1 MSWVEGNN
9 NLRPAEDVDAKML
22 ALEGE
27 LTDEQAKAALCEF
40 MMANPAFTLELMAG
54 IHIYPMQ
61 EMILKGW
68 MRNDFNMGVWGR
80 GIGKS
85 TLAAMFAILWAI
97 YNPNHRIVILS
108 FAFRASRRILEQCEK
123 FVNEKEAVLL
133 KTCFPQPLQ
142 RKTDEWKWV
151 LPNGS
156 SILCLP
162 LGDGAKIRGIRA
174 DTMIVDEYAY
184 MPETIIQEVLRP
196 FLASNS
202 KIKEQLKQRRYEDEL
217 IAKGLMTDADRVLID
232 DRKKVIFLSSASYTF
247 NHMYKTYCDWI
258 DTITKESRLED
269 FKAAGLTY
277 FISRIG
283 YEAAPNGLL
292 NMKQVE
298 EDKRTSSESMF
309 NREYG
314 AIFEGDS
321 DGYFRAAKMQLCSV
335 EDGGTPTLEL
345 VGDSLAEYVLAID
358 PSLSGSETSDHFA
371 MCILKIVQRL
381 DGKKIGMVVHSYAV
395 AGGNLKDHTLYLH
408 YLLTNFNV
416 VYMAIDASQG
426 DEVEFINM
434 CNQSEQ
440 FKRAKIELID
450 IECEFSKDN
459 FSEMPAQVRKSY
471 NRTIGRI
478 VQKQP
483 FGSPFQKAANEYL
496 QGCFDHKG
504 VMFGAKIAANS
515 AESQRA
521 IEIGTTVVTPL
532 LKDHE
537 ELGEM
542 SPSQFIEHQDY
553 LLDLTRKECSMIQVK
568 QSSLGTQNWD
578 LPQSIKRTTG
588 ANKVRKDSYSALLLG
603 NWAVKMYLD
612 SLSIPAEAP
621 QEDFPYLLI
630 GG

>member
-1 MSWVEGNN
+1 MAWTQGNN
-9 NLRPAEDVDAKML
+9 NIKPVEDVNARL
-22 ALEGE
+22 AAIEGDMTE
-27 LTDEQAKAALCEF
+27 EEARAALSEF
-40 MMANPAFTLELMAG
+40 LFANPAFMLDLIAG
-54 IHIYPMQ
+54 VKIFPMQ
-61 EMILKGW
+61 EILIKGW
-68 MRNDFNMGVWGR
+68 MRNDYNLAVLGR
-80 GIGKS
+80 GMSKS
-85 TLAAMFAILWAI
+85 WACALFALVWAT
-97 YNPNHRIVILS
+97 YNPNHRVVIIS

-123 FVNEKEAVLL
+123 FVNDPDAAML
-133 KTCFPQPLQ
+133 KACFPQPLQ

-156 SILCLP
+156 SITCLP
-162 LGDGAKIRGIRA
+162 LGDGKKIRGVRA
-174 DTMIVDEYAY
+174 DTLIVDEYAFL
-184 MPETIIQEVLRP
+184 PESIIGEILRP
-196 FLASNS
+196 FLASKN
-202 KIKEQLKQRRYEDEL
+202 KIKEQLKQREREDEL
-217 IAKGLMTDADRVLID
+217 IAQGRMTEDQRELIE

-247 NHMYKTYCDWI
+247 EHMYKTYCDWI
-258 DTITKESRLED
+258 DLLTKDTRAESLKES
-269 FKAAGLTY
+269 GVSY
-277 FISRIG
+277 FIARMG
-283 YEAAPNGLL
+283 WEAAPNGLL
-292 NMKQVE
+292 DLKEIE
-298 EDKRTSSESMF
+298 EARRNLSESMF

-345 VGDSLAEYVLAID
+345 VGDKLAEYVLAID

-371 MCILKIVQRL
+371 MCVLKIVQRL

-440 FKRAKIELID
+440 FKKAKIELID

-521 IEIGTTVVTPL
+521 IEIGTTVVTSL

-588 ANKVRKDSYSALLLG
+588 ANKTRKDSYSALLLG

-612 SLSIPAEAP
+612 SLTIPAEAP
-621 QEDFPYLLI
+621 QEDFPYLLV
-630 GG
+630 

>member
-1 MSWVEGNN
+1 MAWTQGNN
-9 NLRPAEDVDAKML
+9 NIKQIEDINKK
-22 ALEGE
+22 LEAIQGE
-27 LTDEQAKAALCEF
+27 LSEEQAKALLAEF
-40 MMANPAFTLELMAG
+40 MFANPAFALDLIAGVKIFPIQELIVKA
-54 IHIYPMQ
+54 
-61 EMILKGW
+61 W
-68 MRNDFNMGVWGR
+68 SRNDYNMAVWGR
-80 GIGKS
+80 GVSKS
-85 TLAAMFAILWAI
+85 WTCALFAIFWAI
-97 YNPNHRIVILS
+97 YNPNHRIVIIS

-123 FVNEKEAVLL
+123 FVNDKDAALL
-133 KTCFPQPLQ
+133 KACFPDPLQ

-156 SILCLP
+156 SITCLP
-162 LGDGAKIRGIRA
+162 LGDGKKIRGVRA
-174 DTMIVDEYAY
+174 DTLIVDEYAFL
-184 MPETIIQEVLRP
+184 PESIIGEILRP
-196 FLASNS
+196 FLASKN
-202 KIKEQLKQRRYEDEL
+202 KIKEQLKQREREDEL
-217 IAKGLMTDADRVLID
+217 IAQGRMTEDQRELIE

-247 NHMYKTYCDWI
+247 EHMYKTYCDWI
-258 DTITKESRLED
+258 DLLTKETRAESLKES
-269 FKAAGLTY
+269 GVSY
-277 FISRIG
+277 FISRLG
-283 YEAAPNGLL
+283 WEAAPQGLL
-292 NMKQVE
+292 DLKEIE
-298 EDKRTSSESMF
+298 EARRNLSESMF

-335 EDGGTPTLEL
+335 EDGGAPTLEL
-345 VGDSLAEYVLAID
+345 VGDKLAEYVVAID

-371 MCILKIVQRL
+371 MCVLKIVQRL

-440 FKRAKIELID
+440 FKKAKIELID

-504 VMFGAKIAANS
+504 VMFGGKIAANS

-521 IEIGTTVVTPL
+521 IEIGTTTVTPL

-612 SLSIPAEAP
+612 SLAEPGEVP
-621 QEDFPYLLI
+621 QEEFPYVLI

>member
-1 MSWVEGNN
+1 MAWIDTNN
-9 NLRPAEDVDAKML
+9 NIRPIEDVNAKINAIDGDITEEEAQSLL
-22 ALEGE
+22 A
-27 LTDEQAKAALCEF
+27 EF
-40 MMANPAFTLELMAG
+40 LIANPAFTLEMVAG
-54 IHIYPMQ
+54 IKIYPMQ
-61 EMILKGW
+61 ELLIKGW
-68 MRNDFNMGVWGR
+68 MRNDFNMAVWGR

-85 TLAAMFAILWAI
+85 ICAAIFAMLWAI
-97 YNPNHRIVILS
+97 YNPNHRIVIMS

-123 FVNEKEAVLL
+123 FVNDKEAGMLRA
-133 KTCFPQPLQ
+133 CYPQPLQ

-162 LGDGAKIRGIRA
+162 LGDGTKIRGIRA

-184 MPETIIQEVLRP
+184 MPETIINEVLRP

-202 KIKEQLKQRRYEDEL
+202 KIKEQLQQREREDEL
-217 IAKGLMTDADRVLID
+217 IARGLMTESEREIID

-247 NHMYKTYCDWI
+247 EHMYKTYCDWC
-258 DTITKESRLED
+258 DLLTKETRAASLKEAGLSYFVSRL
-269 FKAAGLTY
+269 
-277 FISRIG
+277 G
-283 YEAAPNGLL
+283 YEAAPEGLL
-292 NMKQVE
+292 NMKQIE
-298 EDKRTSSESMF
+298 EDKRGFSESMF

-321 DGYFRAAKMQLCSV
+321 DGYFRAAKMVGCSI

-345 VGDSLAEYVLAID
+345 VGEKLAEYVVAID
-358 PSLSGSETSDHFA
+358 PSLSGSESSDHFA
-371 MCILKIVQRL
+371 MCVLKIIQRL

-395 AGGNLKDHTLYLH
+395 AGGNLKDHAMYLH
-408 YLLTNFNV
+408 YLLTHFNV
-416 VYMAIDASQG
+416 VYLAIDASQG
-426 DEVEFINM
+426 NEVEFINM
-434 CNQSEQ
+434 CNQSER

-450 IECEFSKDN
+450 IECEFSKDD
-459 FSEMPAQVRKSY
+459 FTGMPEQIRKSY

-504 VMFGAKIAANS
+504 VMFAGKIAAS
-515 AESQRA
+515 TEESGKN
-521 IEIGTTVVTPL
+521 IDIGSSIVIPL

-537 ELGEM
+537 ELCEL
-542 SPSQFIEHQDY
+542 SPSQFIEHQDN

-578 LPQSIKRTTG
+578 LPQNMKRTG
-588 ANKVRKDSYSALLLG
+588 GPNKVRKDSYSALLLG
-603 NWAVKMYLD
+603 VWALKMYLD
-612 SLSIPAEAP
+612 SQEIPAEEP
-621 QEDFPYLLI
+621 QEDFPYLLV
-630 GG
+630 

>member
-1 MSWVEGNN
+1 MAWTKGNHTFRPVEDVNAKVAAVEGDIS
-9 NLRPAEDVDAKML
+9 E
-22 ALEGE
+22 
-27 LTDEQAKAALCEF
+27 EQAKALLAEF
-40 MMANPAFTLELMAG
+40 LMANPAFTLDLMAG
-54 IHIYPMQ
+54 IKLYPMQ
-61 EMILKGW
+61 ELIIKGW
-68 MRNDFNMGVWGR
+68 MRSDFNMGVWSR
-80 GIGKS
+80 GVGKS
-85 TLAAMFAILWAI
+85 TLAAVFALLWAI

-123 FVNEKEAVLL
+123 FVNEKDAALL
-133 KTCFPQPLQ
+133 RACFPKPLE

-162 LGDGAKIRGIRA
+162 LGDGTKIRGIRA

-184 MPETIIQEVLRP
+184 MPENIITEVLRP

-202 KIKEQLKQRRYEDEL
+202 RIKEQLQQREREDEL
-217 IAKGLMTDADRVLID
+217 IARGLMTEEERVILD

-258 DTITKESRLED
+258 DTITKESRLEA
-269 FKAAGLTY
+269 FKAAGLSY
-277 FISRIG
+277 FLSRIG

-298 EDKRTSSESMF
+298 EDKRTFSESMF

-345 VGDSLAEYVLAID
+345 IGDKMAEYVVAID

-371 MCILKIVQRL
+371 MCVLKIVQRL

-395 AGGNLKDHTLYLH
+395 AGGNLKDHALYLH
-408 YLLTNFNV
+408 YLLTHFNV

-426 DEVEFINM
+426 NEVEFVNM
-434 CNQSEQ
+434 CNQSER
-440 FKRAKIELID
+440 FKKAKIELLD

-459 FSEMPAQVRKSY
+459 FSEMPAQIRKSY

-483 FGSPFQKAANEYL
+483 FGSSFQKAANEYL

-504 VMFGAKIAANS
+504 VMFAAKIAAHS
-515 AESQRA
+515 GESQKA
-521 IEIGTTVVTPL
+521 IEIGTTIVTPL

-542 SPSQFIEHQDY
+542 SPSQFIEHQDN

-612 SLSIPAEAP
+612 SLNEEGEKP
-621 QEDFPYLLI
+621 QEEFPYMLI
-630 GG
+630 S